1 MGQTLDLLAESR
13 QESAMRSILAH
24 MATTLA
30 PVTAVPA
37 HELVLE
43 QLRRSIHLGQFV
55 AGDKLPPERELARQL
70 GVSRTTVREAVRVL
84 EEDGMVEIR
93 RGSTGGIIVRTR
105 TTRPAELVRR
115 LRECEDILDFRIAVE
130 TAAARLAAQRRTAA
144 DIAALDRAFQ
154 AVEQVFLTGAVDC
167 VSVWVRVDTDF
178 HVMIAR
184 IARNEYLAAAV
195 EDARANMFMPI
206 GVVFG
211 HLTERAHDQHREL
224 RDAICAG
231 DPGRAA
237 EAARNHIE
245 STRADIHH
253 IARLSRTRRGRRP
266 PRARST
272 PAAPE

>member
-1 MGQTLDLLAESR
+1 MGQTLDLLIEIR
-13 QESAMRSILAH
+13 QESAGRSILAH

-93 RGSTGGIIVRTR
+93 RGSTGGIVVKNR
-105 TTRPAELVRR
+105 TTRPAEFLRR
-115 LRECEDILDFRIAVE
+115 LRETEDILDFRIAVE
-130 TAAARLAAQRRTAA
+130 TAAARLAAERRTTA
-144 DIAALDRAFQ
+144 DIGALNRAFE

-178 HVMIAR
+178 HVLIAR
-184 IARNEYLAAAV
+184 IARNAYLAEAV

-211 HLTERAHDQHREL
+211 HVTDRAHDQHREL

-231 DPGRAA
+231 DPDRAA
-237 EAARNHIE
+237 EAARAHIE
-245 STRADIHH
+245 STRDDVHH
-253 IARLSRTRRGRRP
+253 IAGLSRTGRGRRP
-266 PRARST
+266 RQARST